1 MIQLENRVKTL
12 HTSVDRK
19 LAYAHDERESATTSL
34 GEVVG
39 EDTATLILEVS
50 DE

>member
-19 LAYAHDERESATTSL
+19 LAYAHDERESATTTL
-34 GEVVG
+34 GDALG
-39 EDTATLILEVS
+39 DTAPFFNPEVS